1 MIFIRRDFCWLF
13 ILATVIKFYNRGN
26 DFDKQNIAPMSKA
39 ICYYSMKSDTFMI
52 NIAPFF
58 NRFLSPVLWTTVALS
73 TLSVTAQAGNMYIYK
88 DKGGQVLLTNVNPSG
103 NFDKFTKKVKVTY
116 YKDSKMYDGASNST
130 DYGSSSASRSGTRDA
145 YDSYIRASAS
155 RHGIDP
161 GLMKAMMHTES
172 AFNPNARSPVGAQ
185 GLMQLMPATASRF
198 KVSNPWNPADNIEG
212 SAKYIAWLMRRFNN
226 NVEFAIAGYNAGEGN
241 VDKYNGIPPFK
252 ETRNY
257 VKQVM
262 SRYHSLYKNDSGLS
276 GNTMSASNA
285 SVNSN
290 DNSGGMQT
298 VSYGTSNNSG
308 SASYAN
314 SAYAALR

>member
-1 MIFIRRDFCWLF
+1 MKYCRQDNRFIAQTNAS
-13 ILATVIKFYNRGN
+13 I
-26 DFDKQNIAPMSKA
+26 SKA
-39 ICYYSMKSDTFMI
+39 ICYYSIKSDNPMI
-52 NIAPFF
+52 NVAPFIT
-58 NRFLSPVLWTTVALS
+58 RCLSPVLLTAVALS
-73 TLSVTAQAGNMYIYK
+73 SLPIAAQAGNMYIYK

-116 YKDSKMYDGASNST
+116 YKDSSLYDGGSSSSNSN
-130 DYGSSSASRSGTRDA
+130 DYGSSSASSSGTRNS
-145 YDSYIRASAS
+145 YDSYIMASAQ
-155 RHGIDP
+155 RHGVDP

-185 GLMQLMPATASRF
+185 GLMQLMPATARRF

-226 NVEFAIAGYNAGEGN
+226 NVEFAVAGYNAGEGN

-257 VKQVM
+257 VKSVM

-276 GNTMSASNA
+276 GNTMNA
-285 SVNSN
+285 NNSN
-290 DNSGGMQT
+290 TANTSNGGGMQN
-298 VSYGTSNNSG
+298 VSYGTSSNSN

-314 SAYAALR
+314 SAYLALR

>member
-1 MIFIRRDFCWLF
+1 
-13 ILATVIKFYNRGN
+13 
-26 DFDKQNIAPMSKA
+26 
-39 ICYYSMKSDTFMI
+39 
-52 NIAPFF
+52 
-58 NRFLSPVLWTTVALS
+58 
-73 TLSVTAQAGNMYIYK
+73 MYIYK

-116 YKDSKMYDGASNST
+116 YKDSALYDDGGSNSSNSNA
-130 DYGSSSASRSGTRDA
+130 YGSSTASSSGTRNS
-145 YDSYIRASAS
+145 YDSYILASS
-155 RHGIDP
+155 QRHGVDP

-185 GLMQLMPATASRF
+185 GLMQLMPATARRF
-198 KVSNPWNPADNIEG
+198 KVSNPWSPADNIEG

-226 NVEFAIAGYNAGEGN
+226 NVEFAVAGYNAGEGN

-257 VKQVM
+257 VKSVM

-276 GNTMSASNA
+276 GNTMNA
-285 SVNSN
+285 NNSN
-290 DNSGGMQT
+290 TANTNNNGGIQN
-298 VSYGTSNNSG
+298 VSYGTSSNSN

-314 SAYAALR
+314 SAYLALR

>member
-1 MIFIRRDFCWLF
+1 MNVAPLF
-13 ILATVIKFYNRGN
+13 GRY
-26 DFDKQNIAPMSKA
+26 
-39 ICYYSMKSDTFMI
+39 
-52 NIAPFF
+52 
-58 NRFLSPVLWTTVALS
+58 LSPILLAAVTLS

-88 DKGGQVLLTNVNPSG
+88 DQGGQVLLTNVNPSG

-116 YKDSKMYDGASNST
+116 YKDSKMYDGGSDSSNYGNSAASNS
-130 DYGSSSASRSGTRDA
+130 GSRNSYDA
-145 YDSYIRASAS
+145 YIRASAE
-155 RHGIDP
+155 RHGVDP
-161 GLMKAMMHTES
+161 ALMKAMMHTES

-185 GLMQLMPATASRF
+185 GLMQLMPATARRF
-198 KVSNPWNPADNIEG
+198 KVSNAWNPAENIEG

-226 NVEFAIAGYNAGEGN
+226 NVEFAVAGYNAGEGN

-257 VKQVM
+257 VKKVM
-262 SRYHSLYKNDSGLS
+262 SRYHSLYKNDSALS

-285 SVNSN
+285 TA
-290 DNSGGMQT
+290 SGGMQN

-308 SASYAN
+308 SASYSN

>member
-1 MIFIRRDFCWLF
+1 MHSS
-13 ILATVIKFYNRGN
+13 ILLTVPTKLCDYICDYDSYFNRS
-26 DFDKQNIAPMSKA
+26 DDKPINRA
-39 ICYYSMKSDTFMI
+39 ICYYSMKSDIYMMKNTLMKTVPLFT
-52 NIAPFF
+52 
-58 NRFLSPVLWTTVALS
+58 RHLSSTLLTTLALS
-73 TLSVTAQAGNMYIYK
+73 TLAITAQAGNMYIYK
-88 DKGGQVLLTNVNPSG
+88 DQGGQVLLTNVNPSG

-116 YKDSKMYDGASNST
+116 YKDSKMYDSGSSAN
-130 DYGSSSASRSGTRDA
+130 YGSSSASKSGTRNA
-145 YDSYIRASAS
+145 YDTYIRASAA
-155 RHGIDP
+155 RHGVDP

-226 NVEFAIAGYNAGEGN
+226 NIEYAIAGYNAGEGN
-241 VDKYNGIPPFK
+241 VDKYGGIPPFK

-257 VKQVM
+257 VKSVM
-262 SRYHSLYKNDSGLS
+262 SRYHSLYKNDAGLS
-276 GNTMSASNA
+276 DSTINASN
-285 SVNSN
+285 SSTTTNS
-290 DNSGGMQT
+290 DMQT
-298 VSYGTSNNSG
+298 VSYGTSNNSA

>member
-1 MIFIRRDFCWLF
+1 MKYCRQDNRFIAQTNAS
-13 ILATVIKFYNRGN
+13 I
-26 DFDKQNIAPMSKA
+26 SKA
-39 ICYYSMKSDTFMI
+39 ICYYSIKSDNPMI
-52 NIAPFF
+52 NVAPFIT
-58 NRFLSPVLWTTVALS
+58 RCLSPVLLTAVALS
-73 TLSVTAQAGNMYIYK
+73 SLPIAAQAGNMYIYK

-116 YKDSKMYDGASNST
+116 YKDSSLYDG
-130 DYGSSSASRSGTRDA
+130 GSSSNSNDYGNSSASSSGTRNS
-145 YDSYIRASAS
+145 YDSYILASAQ
-155 RHGIDP
+155 RHGVDP

-185 GLMQLMPATASRF
+185 GLMQLMPATARRF

-226 NVEFAIAGYNAGEGN
+226 NVEFAVAGYNAGEGN

-257 VKQVM
+257 VKSVM

-276 GNTMSASNA
+276 GNTMNA
-285 SVNSN
+285 NNSN
-290 DNSGGMQT
+290 TANTSNGGGMQN
-298 VSYGTSNNSG
+298 VSYGTSSNSN

-314 SAYAALR
+314 SAYLALR